1 MHARLRMYVISCLSF
16 SLIGCVSPMY
26 FYETEKIS
34 LTVEARPD
42 SSQPVQGSLGIKQRL
57 ALIAPKKNQNDSN
70 KGNDGEAISAI
81 SSFSFK
87 IMPKPNNLFDPLV
100 IQTAFVTGEAAKLED
115 QLLVQRVAEAITVG
129 NLSAKQSFATNKIVE
144 KLFSADNKLDK
155 KKLED
160 FLRCAGFNENEV
172 QSYVNKYQD
181 KDLTAFKST
190 FKEDFTWEASRYLD
204 KCGTILGE

>member
-1 MHARLRMYVISCLSF
+1 MHAILRMYVISCLSF
-16 SLIGCVSPMY
+16 LLIGCVSPMY

-57 ALIAPKKNQNDSN
+57 ALIAPKKNLNDSN
-70 KGNDGEAISAI
+70 KGDDGEAISAI
-81 SSFSFK
+81 TSFSFK
-87 IMPKPNNLFDPLV
+87 IMPKPGNLFDPLV
-100 IQTAFVTGEAAKLED
+100 IQTAFVTGEAAKLEES
-115 QLLVQRVAEAITVG
+115 LVQKVAEAITVG

-172 QSYVNKYQD
+172 RNYVNKYQD
-181 KDLTAFKST
+181 KDLNDFKTA

-204 KCGTILGE
+204 KCGTFLGG